1 MRQGLAGPGP
11 RSGESYDNDRF
22 SKVSTPRRRTSRAPA
37 LRRLADRLLEA
48 VSLDVL
54 GTLLT
59 NDLAQA
65 LGIERAELL
74 LWNRRLDSFETLT
87 PGETRLSA
95 VRPDGTPA
103 PAPDAGFLLA
113 DGSLLPTR
121 NGKGD
126 GVLVP
131 LQARSG
137 LVGMLVLAARA
148 GRRRLPF
155 RPTEVRLL
163 SVVATRAALAVEN
176 HLYQRELVASERM
189 AALGTMAGMLAH
201 DLRNPMTVIR
211 GHAEMLVDGA
221 GPERVRLHAEAI
233 VAMVDRLDRM
243 TRETLDF
250 ARAGGTVARRIL
262 PLKRTLDGLA
272 DEIEKEVPGL
282 GIVRTWELD
291 EATTA
296 ALDPDKL
303 RRALANMAAN
313 ARDAMKPGGR
323 LHLTARLGP
332 GTADRPGRRLVL
344 EVADEGPGIPPE
356 IRDTVFEPFVTQGK
370 KSGTGLGLAVAR
382 RFVEDHGGTVELVR
396 DPPAAGGPPG
406 ARFRILLPVDP
417 PAPAGLPPSGAG

>member
-1 MRQGLAGPGP
+1 M
-11 RSGESYDNDRF
+11 
-22 SKVSTPRRRTSRAPA
+22 
-37 LRRLADRLLEA
+37 EA
-48 VSLDVL
+48 VSLEVL
-54 GTLLT
+54 AGLLT
-59 NDLAQA
+59 SELAKA
-65 LGIERAELL
+65 LGIAGAELL

-87 PGETRLSA
+87 PGETRLSTL
-95 VRPDGTPA
+95 RPGGSPA
-103 PAPDAGFLLA
+103 SAPDAGFLLA
-113 DGSLLPTR
+113 DGGLLPTR
-121 NGKGD
+121 SGRRD

-137 LVGMLVLAARA
+137 LVGMLVLDARA

-176 HLYQRELVASERM
+176 HLYQRELLASERM

-211 GHAEMLVDGA
+211 GHAEMLLDG
-221 GPERVRLHAEAI
+221 GTPDRIRLHADAI

-262 PLKRTLDGLA
+262 PLRKTLDALA

-282 GIVRTWELD
+282 PLVRIWDLD
-291 EATTA
+291 DGTTA

-332 GTADRPGRRLVL
+332 GTPDRPARRLVL

-356 IRDTVFEPFVTQGK
+356 IQDTVFEPFVTQGK
-370 KSGTGLGLAVAR
+370 KTGTGLGLAVAR

-396 DPPAAGGPPG
+396 DPPPAGGPSG

-417 PAPAGLPPSGAG
+417 PPPGGLPPPSAG